1 MNSITVKELNK
12 ILQPG
17 ISLIDIRTNTKYNLG
32 HIRYAI
38 NISKNELMFNTEKYL
53 IKNKKYY
60 IYCDRGTISKG
71 LVNYLTIKGFDAINI
86 IGGYDAYKI
95 IKI

>member
-1 MNSITVKELNK
+1 
-12 ILQPG
+12 
-17 ISLIDIRTNTKYNLG
+17 
-32 HIRYAI
+32 
-38 NISKNELMFNTEKYL
+38 MFNTEKYL

-71 LVNYLTIKGFDAINI
+71 LVNYLTIKGYDAINI